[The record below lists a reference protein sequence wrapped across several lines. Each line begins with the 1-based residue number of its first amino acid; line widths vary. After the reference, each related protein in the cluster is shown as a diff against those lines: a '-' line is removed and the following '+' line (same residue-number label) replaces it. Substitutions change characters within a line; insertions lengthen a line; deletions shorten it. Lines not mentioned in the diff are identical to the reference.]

1 MIDLMKWHL
10 YTVGKP
16 ALAYA
21 RTGMD
26 EYIKRLRRYTTIEHH
41 ILRRGDAT
49 EVAPIVG
56 GSRETSIHIV
66 LDERGQDL
74 TSTQLSERLQQWQL
88 DAVKRVCCF
97 IGGADGHGESIRERA
112 DLVLRLSSF
121 TLQHELA
128 AVVLLEQIYRAHT
141 ILRNEP
147 YHR

>member
-1 MIDLMKWHL
+1 MKWHL

-21 RTGMD
+21 RVGMD
-26 EYIKRLRRYTTIEHH
+26 EYLKRLRRYATCQHH

-49 EVAPIVG
+49 EVGPIVDAQRA
-56 GSRETSIHIV
+56 SSIHIV
-66 LDERGQDL
+66 LDERGQSL
-74 TSTQLSERLQQWQL
+74 TSSQLSKRVQQWQL
-88 DAVKRVCCF
+88 DAFKQVRCF
-97 IGGADGHGESIRERA
+97 IGGADGHPPAIREQA
-112 DLVLRLSSF
+112 DVVLQLSSF

-128 AVVLLEQIYRAHT
+128 AVVLLEQIYRAYT